1 MSRIG
6 KLPVDISSG
15 VKVSISGQKVSV
27 EGPKGKLERTM
38 NEGISAK
45 VEDNKVIVTRIDD
58 TPGMKAFHG
67 LNRKLIANMVEG
79 VSKGFVKNLLI
90 VGTGFR
96 ANLNGKV
103 IEMQLGY
110 SHNIH
115 HSIPDGIEIKVD
127 RNVNIEV
134 SGIDRQLVGDTA
146 ARLRNYYKPEPY
158 KGKGVRY
165 KDEHV
170 KRKAGKTVS

>member
-58 TPGMKAFHG
+58 TPRMKAFHG

-79 VSKGFVKNLLI
+79 VSKGFVKKLLI

-110 SHNIH
+110 SHHIH

-146 ARLRNYYKPEPY
+146 ARLRSYYKPEPY